1 MYVHVCILVSLM
13 HGRPSLC
20 RSVQENSWMGTR
32 FYPVWKRPCQLMKHP
47 NHTKEKM
54 VSTNMNDYKRQDI
67 VDKSSQQTSD
77 TSHTFRTKAHA
88 RLRAHTYVRMH
99 ARTCMHART
108 HARTHMRTHTYRY
121 IYTHLDYNSCPNL
134 DMIVLATNKK
144 TVYAYV
150 YMYLCMYVC
159 MYVCLYACMHVC
171 MYVCMYACIH
181 V

>member
-1 MYVHVCILVSLM
+1 MLGPDCAYMCVCVCVCMCKCLNLYVCVCMYVHVCILVSLM

-67 VDKSSQQTSD
+67 VDKSSHQTSD

-88 RLRAHTYVRMH
+88 RLRAHT
-99 ARTCMHART
+99 RTRLCTRSSSHNAAAPAACLT
-108 HARTHMRTHTYRY
+108 AEQHSYQQCYQHT
-121 IYTHLDYNSCPNL
+121 
-134 DMIVLATNKK
+134 
-144 TVYAYV
+144 
-150 YMYLCMYVC
+150 
-159 MYVCLYACMHVC
+159 
-171 MYVCMYACIH
+171 
-181 V
+181 